1 MLCIKVKEQ
10 WASEG
15 DLRKKSLNFRINS
28 TSYNVLLIVM
38 LLMAVSLLGISGSA
52 ADEDTVNQYTPLLYF
67 EGDETC
73 FPVNVSYH
81 IETSILYQ
89 FTENVTI
96 LLDETPTSE
105 KLYNYSDN
113 EYVYLDNQYGSPD
126 DDNIINDYQSKM
138 NSLGYT
144 IYSRVYTNGQMK
156 IVQYWMF
163 YAFNKGEL
171 NQHEGDWE
179 MVQVVI
185 SDGIPT
191 KVMYSQHHSGQQAK
205 WEQVEKEGDH
215 IKVYVARG
223 SHANYLRSYSGKFG
237 IASDYVGNDGKVIQP
252 TSYTVIPLDSQGWLS
267 FAGRWGEVGSIEDS
281 FLGKIG
287 SQGPMYREDGT
298 MWDDPFMWGNS
309 LPLAN
314 ENIFLLEWFLY
325 NFVIIFILLTVISLS
340 IIAICIYRRHKKYGL
355 GPRIVSM
362 LYIDGFNIKSI
373 GNIICIVGIIIAI
386 FGLFHTWYEISV
398 GITAGDLGT
407 EGMIDLISIDGIN
420 GVQISFPGS
429 GGPIPIGSLVIP
441 FSVIIGIGLFLM
453 ILTTIGIPSSKK
465 LGNKYIWR
473 GIKLLFPIIIILI
486 AIMAIGLMIPSSI
499 VSGNGEATI
508 GNVFESISGSPFGG
522 TKTIIISEA
531 GESGQLDMQWGL
543 GLGGQLLIVAGIIIF
558 AAGIVE
564 VITNTSFFEERQIE
578 KPKEQK
584 PKKSKEQP
592 KEKIEEIESP
602 KPKDFEKIE
611 NK

>member
-1 MLCIKVKEQ
+1 M
-10 WASEG
+10 SDG
-15 DLRKKSLNFRINS
+15 DLRKKSLNFGINS
-28 TSYNVLLIVM
+28 ANCNVLLVVM
-38 LLMAVSLLGISGSA
+38 LLIVVSLLGISGSA
-52 ADEDTVNQYTPLLYF
+52 ADEGTVEQYAPILYF
-67 EGDETC
+67 EGAETC

-81 IETSILYQ
+81 IDNSYLYQ
-89 FTENVTI
+89 FTENATI

-126 DDNIINDYQSKM
+126 DDNIISDYQSKM
-138 NSLGYT
+138 SSLGYT
-144 IYSRVYTNGQMK
+144 VYSRVHTSGEMK
-156 IVQYWMF
+156 IIQYWMF
-163 YAFNKGEL
+163 YAFNNGEL

-185 SDGIPT
+185 SDGTPT
-191 KVMYSQHHSGQQAK
+191 KVMYSQHHGGQQAT

-252 TSYTVIPLDSQGWLS
+252 TDYTVMSLDSQGWLS
-267 FAGRWGEVGSIEDS
+267 FAGRWGEVNSIEDS

-298 MWDDPFMWGNS
+298 MWSDPFMWGSS

-314 ENIFLLEWFLY
+314 DNVFLLEWFLY
-325 NFVIIFILLTVISLS
+325 NFVIIFILLTVISLC
-340 IIAICIYRRHKKYGL
+340 IIAFRIYRRHKKYGL

-362 LYIDGFNIKSI
+362 FYIDGFNIKSI

-398 GITAGDLGT
+398 GINAGGFGT
-407 EGMIDLISIDGIN
+407 EGMIDLMHIDGIN

-441 FSVIIGIGLFLM
+441 FSAIIGIGLFLM
-453 ILTTIGIPSSKK
+453 VLTTIGISTSKK
-465 LGNKYIWR
+465 LGHKYIWR
-473 GIKLLFPIIIILI
+473 GIKLLSPIIMILI
-486 AIMAIGLMIPSSI
+486 AIMAIGLVIPSFI
-499 VSGNGEATI
+499 AGDAGEATI
-508 GNVFESISGSPFGG
+508 ENVFDSISGSPLGG
-522 TKTIIISEA
+522 TETITVS
-531 GESGQLDMQWGL
+531 ESGTSGQIDMQWGL
-543 GLGGQLLIVAGIIIF
+543 GLGGQLLIVAGIVLLV
-558 AAGIVE
+558 AGIVE
-564 VITNTSFFEERQIE
+564 VIAKTSFFEEGQFE
-578 KPKEQK
+578 KPGEG
-584 PKKSKEQP
+584 PKNSKRRP
-592 KEKIEEIESP
+592 KGKIEENESP
-602 KPKDFEKIE
+602 KLEESEKI
-611 NK
+611 KKQ